1 MKPSA
6 SELNSIDDLN
16 AVALREEELF
26 IIINKAKWASEI
38 GMCPMMTGLVTI
50 KKLFDEIPEKA
61 KAIIYRFQALS
72 MMIENDELKNWLM
85 ADGGSVM
92 PAIAHKA
99 LVSAAAIHPLSV
111 INGEIAFEKESFLRR
126 VLESADY
133 EGNDNN

>member
-6 SELNSIDDLN
+6 SDLNSIDDLN
-16 AVALREEELF
+16 AVVLGEEELC

-61 KAIIYRFQALS
+61 KAIIYRFHALS

-126 VLESADY
+126 VLESAEY

>member
-61 KAIIYRFQALS
+61 KAIICRFQALS
-72 MMIENDELKNWLM
+72 MMIENDELKNWLL

-126 VLESADY
+126 VLESAEY
-133 EGNDNN
+133 EGSDNN